1 MFTGLFLGAFNT
13 LIILW
18 VVPKIGVDILFLKE
32 TPHATMPTWIM
43 VPWGILVIAIG
54 VELNFRGF
62 LLGRLETLVRQ
73 CFRKASPKFL
83 HWSSSFAVVGSAL
96 VFAFDP
102 FMVHTFQDL
111 HWIAVWDGLVW
122 GLIFVRLR
130 NLFAVVVA
138 HAVEVVILYSCT
150 KVVLT

>member
-1 MFTGLFLGAFNT
+1 MFTGIFLGAFNT
-13 LIILW
+13 FFILW
-18 VVPKIGVDILFLKE
+18 VAPTIGLDILFLKD
-32 TPHATMPTWIM
+32 TPHATIPTWIM
-43 VPWGILVIAIG
+43 IPWGIFIIAMG

-62 LLGRLETLVRQ
+62 LLGRLERLVRQ
-73 CFRKASPKFL
+73 CFHDVLPRFL
-83 HWSSSFAVVGSAL
+83 PWASSFAVVGSAL

-102 FMVHTFQDL
+102 FMVFTFQDL

-138 HAVEVVILYSCT
+138 HAVEVVILYSCI